1 MGFAALSTSSASRT
15 VKWLSALVAAS
26 SLTACASVRE
36 PYPFNRIK
44 LGMSEAAVI
53 RALGPAHYPCPDLP
67 LGGYHCA
74 AWVFANPR
82 GGSPHIR
89 SLAFDPDNRLF
100 DIAGDGIDCGF
111 TPPPGFLE
119 MMDASSE
126 RLPEI
131 RPDGELPDA

>member
-1 MGFAALSTSSASRT
+1 MISSTLSSRIAD
-15 VKWLSALVAAS
+15 VKAKAFLFIVVAF

-44 LGMSEAAVI
+44 LGMTEAAVI
-53 RALGPAHYPCPDLP
+53 AALGPPQYPCPDLP
-67 LGGYHCA
+67 MGGYHCA

-82 GGSPHIR
+82 GGLPHIR

-100 DIAGDGIDCGF
+100 DIAGDGINCGF

-119 MMDASSE
+119 MMNAP
-126 RLPEI
+126 PEHLQEA
-131 RPDGELPDA
+131 PP